1 MFCFQAVVI
10 VERNSWD
17 DAYVSVCCI
26 FKAHL
31 SRSLV
36 SSTDGSEVSF
46 LVDISRH
53 RAYLPR
59 KKWTSFRPSPFFT
72 DSKWIRHDRTP
83 TAWAP
88 RHDRL
93 CISTTFGSEQLHY
106 EERGHICL
114 IYYPYLESRSQSFL
128 VVKYGRLA
136 TLIEGAMLTNQEHG
150 QFKRAGPRNSTTFLR
165 KVPDECETR
174 C

>member
-1 MFCFQAVVI
+1 MAIIKGAYWREPKISSKACLASFYGRIFCCQAVVI
-10 VERNSWD
+10 VQRNSWD
-17 DAYVSVCCI
+17 DACIGVCCI

-36 SSTDGSEVSF
+36 SSTDRTSEVSF

-72 DSKWIRHDRTP
+72 DSKWIRHDRIP
-83 TAWAP
+83 TTLVP

-93 CISTTFGSEQLHY
+93 CISTTFRSEQLHY
-106 EERGHICL
+106 EERRHICL
-114 IYYPYLESRSQSFL
+114 IYYSLSRISIIFFPCL
-128 VVKYGRLA
+128 
-136 TLIEGAMLTNQEHG
+136 
-150 QFKRAGPRNSTTFLR
+150 
-165 KVPDECETR
+165 KVREADHLG
-174 C
+174 